1 VTSRCFGWAGFQ
13 MLRFA
18 SMMKSVDTACRASL
32 GSQRPL
38 LSIGSRVL
46 TLTPNSYLGLEPA
59 YASTVILSYRRAYK

>member
-1 VTSRCFGWAGFQ
+1 

-59 YASTVILSYRRAYK
+59 YASTV

>member
-1 VTSRCFGWAGFQ
+1 

-46 TLTPNSYLGLEPA
+46 VPSLTPNSYLGLEPA
-59 YASTVILSYRRAYK
+59 YASTVILSYRSAHK